1 MSDSAQPQGW
11 ATKPKDDPSVQ
22 ALRAHLLENNGIK
35 GLNIVGPKDI
45 QEAVALF
52 RRDGFVVVADVLT
65 VSRQNF
71 WPPGANKWFPRSL
84 LWIPITKVIAAPIA
98 IPLAALA

>member
-52 RRDGFVVVADVLT
+52 RRDGFVVVADVLDSEQT
-65 VSRQNF
+65 EFLASGMSRKRV
-71 WPPGANKWFPRSL
+71 NKPNARAVNNNSCN
-84 LWIPITKVIAAPIA
+84 
-98 IPLAALA
+98 